1 MAFNVNNFISNIN
14 KFGVLPTNKFD
25 VEMSLPRALLSNIRN
40 ETARLINMRAD
51 RVNLPGLL
59 HDVVV
64 NKRYGIGP
72 RQKTVSEV
80 RYEPVSI
87 SFIETKNAE
96 IFKLFYEWCRKCIG
110 DHATNR
116 PENPTY
122 LFEYKEKY
130 VTDINIHVYND
141 EGIKAITLKL
151 FQAFPI
157 AIGDN
162 TFSWNQTNSI
172 TKLSVSFEYTHHQ
185 LLNNSSEKLQFYQDR
200 QLPTIRNIRD
210 ISRLIIDEV

>member
-1 MAFNVNNFISNIN
+1 MSFNINNFIGNIN
-14 KFGVLPTNKFD
+14 RFGVLPTNKFD
-25 VEMSLPRALLSNIRN
+25 VEMSLPIALLSDIRN
-40 ETARLINMRAD
+40 ETARLIKMRAD
-51 RVNLPGLL
+51 RINLPGLL

-130 VTDINIHVYND
+130 VTDINIHIYND
-141 EGIKAITLKL
+141 EITKVLTLKL

-157 AIGDN
+157 AVGDN
-162 TFSWNQTNSI
+162 IFSWSQTNSI

-185 LLNNSSEKLQFYQDR
+185 LLNDSTEKTQFYQER
-200 QLPTIRNIRD
+200 QLPTIRNIEN
-210 ISRLIIDEV
+210 IYKVINT